1 MRKYSAK
8 RSDSF
13 KTRYRLFLFE
23 MAFDGLTAE
32 DIVQD
37 SFNSIEEFKKFKID
51 ETLIDAYAANYYQK
65 GYDEIVKYKDYK
77 SLTVNEIW
85 NRMNFEKNNL
95 FQLTEDSKRKYVN
108 EKYLDFYDK
117 LKKSYENIFEKSF
130 PKKAFEEMISTIVCS
145 YCGISEDE
153 IEDLGKE
160 GSLYNKRSET
170 RGYTLEIDRKEA
182 NGEYTEENCC
192 MCCYWCNNAKTDEFG
207 VKEFEYIAKGINNIW
222 SERLGKKINFPTD
235 IYSEEK
241 K

>member
-1 MRKYSAK
+1 MSKYSYK
-8 RSDSF
+8 MNDSF

-23 MAFDGLTAE
+23 MAFKGFTAE
-32 DIVQD
+32 KIVQD
-37 SFNSIEEFKKFKID
+37 MFTSIEEFKKLKID
-51 ETLIDAYAANYYQK
+51 ENLIKAYAANYYQK
-65 GYDEIVKYKDYK
+65 DYNEIVEYKDYK

-85 NRMNFEKNNL
+85 NSMNFEKNNL
-95 FQLTEDSKRKYVN
+95 FQLTEGKYV
-108 EKYLDFYDK
+108 YDK
-117 LKKSYENIFEKSF
+117 LKESYKTIFEKSF
-130 PKKAFEEMISTIVCS
+130 TKKAFEEMISTKVCS

-153 IEDLGKE
+153 IKDLGKE
-160 GSLYNKRSET
+160 GNLYNKRSET

-207 VKEFEYIAKGINNIW
+207 VKEFEYIAKGINNVW